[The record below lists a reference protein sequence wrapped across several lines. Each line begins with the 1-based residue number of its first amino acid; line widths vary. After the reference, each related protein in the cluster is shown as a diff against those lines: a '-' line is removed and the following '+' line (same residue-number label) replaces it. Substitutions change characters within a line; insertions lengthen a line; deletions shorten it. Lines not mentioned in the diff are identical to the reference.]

1 MTESINQIK
10 KQAFRYYYEDGLVEL
25 AVGGLFAIIG
35 LNTWL
40 ISILPSGTPL
50 SLAAWIALPIL
61 TIGGIIG
68 VQWMVK
74 SLKERLVHPRT
85 GFIDYSTKPNPYRW
99 YVIGGALAMVVV
111 VALLP
116 YEWLNRESV
125 AGGTIMFLILVSIG
139 AQVDLRRLITIG
151 NLALVLGIGLAF
163 LPGNEHAGLSLTY
176 AGAGFALLVS
186 GGFALRSYLS
196 KNPLS
201 AESGGS
207 L

>member
-1 MTESINQIK
+1 MTEQISNIQ
-10 KQAFRYYYEDGLVEL
+10 KQTFRYYYEDGLVEL
-25 AVGGLFAIIG
+25 AVGALFAVIG

-50 SLAAWIALPIL
+50 SLAAWITLPIL

-85 GFIDYSTKPNPYRW
+85 GFINYSTKPNPYRW
-99 YVIGGALAMVVV
+99 YVIGGALAMVVTV
-111 VALLP
+111 LFLP
-116 YEWLNRESV
+116 FEWLNRESV
-125 AGGTIMFLILVSIG
+125 AGGTLMFLILVSIG
-139 AQVDLRRLITIG
+139 AQVGLRRLIVIG
-151 NLALVLGIGLAF
+151 GMAGVLGISLAF

-186 GGFALRSYLS
+186 GGLALRSYLS

-207 L
+207 S